1 MTGRPGPFAIRTSK
15 CVLTGDPGGADIVGP
30 VDVTRADPELAQELP
45 DLAGPGP
52 LGPRFATLLKHDQTQ
67 LLVTLVSQA
76 VAAVTGHGDP
86 ASVPPA
92 ATFDELGLDGPAVT
106 RLCLRLSADTGVEL
120 PPAAL
125 SAARTVASVARSI
138 WCRLAG
144 LPFEGLPF
152 EGSHVDGS
160 HVDGSHV
167 DGRGQV
173 SEWRTECLDLDGYLR
188 RIGLPHRP
196 DPTLDS
202 LRRLQHAHSTAIG
215 FDNVDGLLGRP
226 VSLELGD
233 IQLKVLR
240 AGRGATC
247 AELNLLLAAALER
260 LGFAVTRLAGRPRPG
275 PRVVLPLTHTT
286 LLVEVDGAA
295 WLVDGGLG
303 GEAVTEPLAIVGAV
317 PAGRQP
323 WRWRVSAAGD
333 DGYVMQT
340 ERGRRWVD
348 LYSFDLHPQ
357 RFVDYLVAHY
367 YSTTY
372 PGIPI
377 ATMLVAHRI
386 VGGERHVVKG
396 TGYTRTA
403 ADGTPTSR
411 LLDLDGLGH
420 VLADVFGVILTES
433 ELTTIWRVQTVAS

>member
-1 MTGRPGPFAIRTSK
+1 MTGPAGRVAIRTSK
-15 CVLTGDPGGADIVGP
+15 CVLTGDPGSDDIVGP
-30 VDVTRADPELAQELP
+30 VDVTRSGVALAREP
-45 DLAGPGP
+45 SAAGP
-52 LGPRFATLLKHDQTQ
+52 LGSRFATLLKHDQTQ
-67 LLVTLVSQA
+67 VLVTLVRQA
-76 VAAVTGHGDP
+76 VADVIGHGDP
-86 ASVPPA
+86 ASVPVT
-92 ATFDELGLDGPAVT
+92 ATLDDMGLDGT
-106 RLCLRLSADTGVEL
+106 RLRSRLTSDTGVEL

-125 SAARTVASVARSI
+125 STARTVECAAALI

-144 LPFEGLPF
+144 LPF
-152 EGSHVDGS
+152 DGS
-160 HVDGSHV
+160 HVDSPGP
-167 DGRGQV
+167 V

-188 RIGLPHRP
+188 RIGLPDRP
-196 DPTLDS
+196 HPTLDS
-202 LRRLQHAHSTAIG
+202 LRRLQHAHTTAIA

-233 IQLKVLR
+233 IQLKVLG

-247 AELNLLLAAALER
+247 TELNLLLAAALER

-275 PRVVLPLTHTT
+275 RRVVLPLTHTA
-286 LLVEVDGAA
+286 LLVEVGGAA

-303 GEAVTEPLAIVGAV
+303 GEAVTEPLAIAGAT

-323 WRWRVSAAGD
+323 WRWRVSEAGD

-367 YSTTY
+367 YSTSY

-377 ATMLVAHRI
+377 ATTLVAHRI
-386 VGGERHVVKG
+386 AGGERHVVKG

-411 LLDLDGLGH
+411 LLDLDGLRH
-420 VLADVFGVILTES
+420 VMADIFGITLTES
-433 ELTTIWRVQTVAS
+433 ELATIWHGQTMAS

>member
-1 MTGRPGPFAIRTSK
+1 MTGPPGRVAIRTSK
-15 CVLTGDPGGADIVGP
+15 CVLPNDPRGPDIVGP
-30 VDVTRADPELAQELP
+30 VDVTRSDRDLAQELS

-52 LGPRFATLLKHDQTQ
+52 LESLAGPGPLGSRFATLLKHDQTR
-67 LLVTLVSQA
+67 LLVTLVSRA
-76 VAAVTGHGDP
+76 VAEVIGGSHA

-92 ATFDELGLDGPAVT
+92 ATFDELGLDGPALT
-106 RLCLRLSADTGVEL
+106 RLRLRLTADTGVEL
-120 PPAAL
+120 PPATL
-125 SAARTVASVARSI
+125 STARTVESAAGSI

-144 LPFEGLPF
+144 LPF
-152 EGSHVDGS
+152 
-160 HVDGSHV
+160 DGSHV
-167 DGRGQV
+167 DGRVTV
-173 SEWRTECLDLDGYLR
+173 SEWQTEGLDLDGYLR
-188 RIGLPHRP
+188 RIGLPDRP

-247 AELNLLLAAALER
+247 TELNLLLAAALER

-303 GEAVTEPLAIVGAV
+303 GEAVTEPLAIVGAT

-323 WRWRVSAAGD
+323 WRWRVTATGD

-372 PGIPI
+372 PGISI

-386 VGGERHVVKG
+386 AGGERHVVKG
-396 TGYTRTA
+396 ASYTRTA
-403 ADGTPTSR
+403 VDGTPTSR

-420 VLADVFGVILTES
+420 VMADVFGITLTES
-433 ELTTIWRVQTVAS
+433 ELTTIWRAQTVVS